1 VASGNPSV
9 ARVRTVLT
17 STATDSRPHAQLDGY
32 EGNERV
38 FAHTWRLTIPRDH
51 L

>member
-1 VASGNPSV
+1 MASGNPSV

-17 STATDSRPHAQLDGY
+17 STATDSRPRAQLDGY
-32 EGNERV
+32 EGNERA

>member
-9 ARVRTVLT
+9 ARARTVLT
-17 STATDSRPHAQLDGY
+17 STATDSRPHAQLDAY

-38 FAHTWRLTIPRDH
+38 FAHTWRLTIPRD